1 MPGRARH
8 ARRRDGLADA
18 AAPSAGAA
26 FAPAPRGVSLK
37 RCLELAERNHPNIGA
52 ARARLRVMRGQL
64 DEAHLA
70 PFSQFAVTG
79 GFGLAPT
86 VRGTNIYSPN
96 TEVSLSG
103 SMGIAWRIGIEG
115 VVPLW
120 TFGKMTN
127 LWNAAEAQINVG
139 EGDVNKQKNQVKMDV
154 RRAFFGL
161 QLSRESR
168 ALLNEATDKLDK
180 AIEHLD
186 REVKAGNADEIDAFR
201 LKTFRYELEGR
212 KAEARRYEGIAL
224 ASLRFLTGE
233 GEGFDIPAEPLR
245 PAKRSLGPV
254 AQYLQ
259 AARVNRPEVNMLR
272 AGIIARE
279 AQAALARSKYYPDLG
294 LGLSANWAR
303 APLVADQINPFVRD
317 DANYLRYGAALVLRW
332 QVDFLPN
339 AARVQQAMA
348 QVEELRETERYALG
362 GIGVEVETAYAQ
374 VVDAQAREQAYG
386 AAQRTARQWVIAIQQ
401 GIDIGTKEDADLVD
415 AARQWALQR
424 FNHLTAMMDLNL
436 AWSLTLA
443 TAWDDSPGM
452 TVSTRLPG
460 GGLADEA
467 ARVGLVLFE
476 QLLDAREAVL
486 FRFLRHVQDDR
497 GRTFER
503 LVVALALGR
512 VDDRRRVAGAHQE
525 HVHEQARDLAA
536 VVRRTETRAPDRSA
550 RARRCA
556 ARCDP
561 ASARAR

>member
-1 MPGRARH
+1 MAFGLLAEQLWVAMAAGAPAAPATRAPSTDAGVTAEGAAPGVRTAVGPD
-8 ARRRDGLADA
+8 AGPNAAPNA
-18 AAPSAGAA
+18 AATGAGTPGAA
-26 FAPAPRGVSLK
+26 ASGATAPNASSGSAAPLPVARGVSLK

-79 GFGLAPT
+79 GFGIAPT

-139 EGDVNKQKNQVKMDV
+139 EG
-154 RRAFFGL
+154 
-161 QLSRESR
+161 
-168 ALLNEATDKLDK
+168 
-180 AIEHLD
+180 
-186 REVKAGNADEIDAFR
+186 
-201 LKTFRYELEGR
+201 
-212 KAEARRYEGIAL
+212 
-224 ASLRFLTGE
+224 
-233 GEGFDIPAEPLR
+233 EGFDIPPEPLR
-245 PAKRSLGPV
+245 PAKRPLGPV

-279 AQAALARSKYYPDLG
+279 AQAALARSRYYPDLG
-294 LGLSANWAR
+294 LGMSANWAR
-303 APLVADQINPFVRD
+303 APLVADQLNPFVRD

-374 VVDAQAREQAYG
+374 VVDAVAREQAYG

-424 FNHLTAMMDLNL
+424 FNHLTAVMDLNL
-436 AWSLTLA
+436 AWSTLALA
-443 TAWDDSPGM
+443 TAWDDIA
-452 TVSTRLPG
+452 PG
-460 GGLADEA
+460 G
-467 ARVGLVLFE
+467 
-476 QLLDAREAVL
+476 
-486 FRFLRHVQDDR
+486 
-497 GRTFER
+497 
-503 LVVALALGR
+503 
-512 VDDRRRVAGAHQE
+512 
-525 HVHEQARDLAA
+525 
-536 VVRRTETRAPDRSA
+536 
-550 RARRCA
+550 
-556 ARCDP
+556 
-561 ASARAR
+561 